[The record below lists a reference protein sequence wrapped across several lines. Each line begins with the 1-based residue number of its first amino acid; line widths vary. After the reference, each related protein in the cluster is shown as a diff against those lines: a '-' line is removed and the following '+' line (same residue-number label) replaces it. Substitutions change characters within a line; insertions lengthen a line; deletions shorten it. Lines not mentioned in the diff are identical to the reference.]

1 MNHESTLG
9 PWTQAVD
16 EAIQGM
22 GAVQRALGNLQ
33 GLFITHV
40 DELGMVEK
48 TKIRLYQSE
57 EEGKEKDKELGRHE
71 DTIRTLTSMG
81 QKSKAVVESQLAQID
96 AERLELEKEK
106 TKTESRI
113 TLAIAEEK
121 LRLNRNFEERV
132 SKQEENHEA
141 RMKEL
146 ENEFARKS
154 QENSKKATALEV
166 EHGRLLTA
174 TKQQQETIK
183 VQVKELERL
192 KNQFDILDR
201 AATSF
206 RSEKENLEKELGT
219 MKKDFAV
226 DTKSA
231 AYLYVPLVGLQRK
244 ANKS

>member
-1 MNHESTLG
+1 M
-9 PWTQAVD
+9 D

-48 TKIRLYQSE
+48 TKIRLYQAE

-174 TKQQQETIK
+174 TEQQQETIK

-192 KNQFDILDR
+192 KNQLDILER

-206 RSEKENLEKELGT
+206 RSENENLEKELGT

-231 AYLYVPLVGLQRK
+231 AYLYVPLVRL
-244 ANKS
+244 

>member
-33 GLFITHV
+33 GLFISHV
-40 DELGMVEK
+40 DELGMVEE
-48 TKIRLYQSE
+48 TKIRLYQAE

-174 TKQQQETIK
+174 TEQQQETIK

-192 KNQFDILDR
+192 KNQLDILER

-206 RSEKENLEKELGT
+206 RSENENLEKELGT

-231 AYLYVPLVGLQRK
+231 AYLYVPLVRL
-244 ANKS
+244 

>member
-1 MNHESTLG
+1 
-9 PWTQAVD
+9 
-16 EAIQGM
+16 M

-48 TKIRLYQSE
+48 TKIRLYQAE

-174 TKQQQETIK
+174 TEQQQETIK

-192 KNQFDILDR
+192 KNQLDILER

-206 RSEKENLEKELGT
+206 RSENENLEKELGT

-231 AYLYVPLVGLQRK
+231 AYLYVPLVRL
-244 ANKS
+244 

>member
-48 TKIRLYQSE
+48 TKIRLYQAE

-81 QKSKAVVESQLAQID
+81 QKSKAVVESQLAQIG

-106 TKTESRI
+106 TKMESRI

-174 TKQQQETIK
+174 TEQQQETIK

-192 KNQFDILDR
+192 KNQLDILER

-206 RSEKENLEKELGT
+206 RSENENLEKELGT

-231 AYLYVPLVGLQRK
+231 AYLYVPLVRL
-244 ANKS
+244 